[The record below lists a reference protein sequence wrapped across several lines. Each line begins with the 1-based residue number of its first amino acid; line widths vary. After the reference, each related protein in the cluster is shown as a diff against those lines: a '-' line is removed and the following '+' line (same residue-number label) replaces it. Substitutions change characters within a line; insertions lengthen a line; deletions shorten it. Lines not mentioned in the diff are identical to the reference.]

1 MTESIYQIPF
11 ARLAAGIR
19 NHPLIEL
26 LAWEVIAFMPM
37 ILSSFIS
44 SNEDVQYIALNKPAF
59 APPAWAFIVV
69 WILNF
74 SLSGVGAWL
83 VSRSSASWNKKVFA
97 FFAFGTLIVINL
109 ISSMIPLNPESPK
122 WNYAIL
128 IAIWSPASITGIANG
143 RIDRRAGLALVPYVV
158 WITFAGYLI
167 YRISQ
172 LN

>member
-1 MTESIYQIPF
+1 MTESNYQLPF
-11 ARLAAGIR
+11 ARLTAGIR
-19 NHPLIEL
+19 DHPLVEL
-26 LAWEVIAFMPM
+26 LAWEVIAFLPM

-44 SNEDVQYIALNKPAF
+44 SNEDLQYVALNKPAF

-83 VSRSSASWNKKVFA
+83 VSRSSASWNKKVLA
-97 FFAFGTLIVINL
+97 FSAFGMLIVLNL
-109 ISSMIPLNPESPK
+109 ISSMIPLNPESPR

-128 IAIWSPASITGIANG
+128 LAIWLAATITGLANG
-143 RIDRRAGLALVPYVV
+143 RIDRRAGLSLVPYVA